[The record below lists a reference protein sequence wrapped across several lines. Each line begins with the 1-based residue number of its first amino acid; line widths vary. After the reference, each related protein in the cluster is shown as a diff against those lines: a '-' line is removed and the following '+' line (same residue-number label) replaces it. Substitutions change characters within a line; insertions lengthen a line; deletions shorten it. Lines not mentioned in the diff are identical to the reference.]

1 MSATQRDSASI
12 NDGSV
17 TTSVQTVAQP
27 LAASASETCNT
38 EANGKQVQSV
48 EERDI
53 KEGITDDWESMLTSK
68 NMLIG
73 VGGLIGLLIV
83 LWLIRNMIR
92 VR

>member
-1 MSATQRDSASI
+1 MSATQRDLASVNEGSA
-12 NDGSV
+12 
-17 TTSVQTVAQP
+17 TTPVQTVVQP
-27 LAASASETCNT
+27 LMASTNEACNT
-38 EANGKQVQSV
+38 DAHGKQVQSDKGH
-48 EERDI
+48 DI
-53 KEGITDDWESMLTSK
+53 KKGITDDWESMLTSK

>member
-1 MSATQRDSASI
+1 MSATQPDLAPV
-12 NDGSV
+12 NEGTA
-17 TTSVQTVAQP
+17 TTSVQTVVQP
-27 LAASASETCNT
+27 LTASANEACNT
-38 EANGKQVQSV
+38 DAHGKQVQSN

-53 KEGITDDWESMLTSK
+53 KKGITDDWESMLTSK
-68 NMLIG
+68 SMLIG